1 METGQDRSAE
11 AVGMTGISGVFP
23 GGDTLEGFGERSVDE
38 ERSADSLLPA
48 ITVDWLLFWL
58 LWPFGALTGALRRFR
73 APYAK
78 TVLVL
83 FCLYFGFVFLYGDP
97 YADKTTDSARYA
109 ATLIEMNHHPVPFER
124 LVTLFY
130 HPKSGMI
137 DLYQPLMTWGVS
149 LFTSDPRVLFALFA
163 AIFGIFWAQNLWLV
177 YSRTPAGGGV
187 LLLLFMLGLALINP
201 VWYINGV
208 RMWTAAQIY
217 VYGALLWFLEEKRSG
232 LLWILL
238 SVLVHFSFIFPV
250 VLFLGYLVLPGSLS
264 LMFLFF
270 VATSFVREINLTA
283 VREALDYL
291 PDIFRDRMEGYTSEN
306 YARSVSETAQQLPL
320 YVQMSEKVGN
330 IIVYAWAIGVYFT
343 RKVWAPPSPALVRL
357 FGYALFLGGCA
368 QIVSLIPSGLR
379 FVVVAYSLFYAAFI
393 LVMAHMPVKGSV
405 AMLRTASVP
414 LLLYLAICNLRM
426 GFDFMGMNTFLG
438 NPVLAFFSE
447 EQIPLIEYI
456 KQLF

>member
-1 METGQDRSAE
+1 MEPRQDRSHKAGRS
-11 AVGMTGISGVFP
+11 AGISESLAV
-23 GGDTLEGFGERSVDE
+23 GDTLEDFGERSAEVE
-38 ERSADSLLPA
+38 PSGDSLLPA
-48 ITVDWLLFWL
+48 ITVDWLLFWF

-109 ATLIEMNHHPVPFER
+109 ASLIEMNHHPVPLER

-137 DLYQPLMTWGVS
+137 DVYQPLMTWGVS

-177 YSRTPAGGGV
+177 YSRTPVGGGM
-187 LLLLFMLGLALINP
+187 LLLFFMLAYALINP

-217 VYGALLWFLEEKRSG
+217 IYGALMWFLEEKRSG

-238 SVLVHFSFIFPV
+238 SVMVHFSFIFPV
-250 VLFLGYLVLPGSLS
+250 VLFLGYLLLPGSLS

-270 VATSFVREINLTA
+270 VATSFVREIDLTA

-306 YARSVSETAQQLPL
+306 YARAIRETARQLPL
-320 YVQMSEKVGN
+320 YVQLSDKVGD
-330 IIVYAWAIGVYFT
+330 IIVYAWAIGVYLT

-357 FGYALFLGGCA
+357 CGFALFLGGCA

-379 FVVVAYSLFYAAFI
+379 FVVVAYSLFYAVFI

-405 AMLRTASVP
+405 VLLRKASIP
-414 LLLYLAICNLRM
+414 LLLYLVICNLRM

-438 NPVLAFFSE
+438 NPLLALFSE